1 MGQREGAMPLG
12 PSQAPSKRV
21 VEILRIHRL
30 IHRSSHS
37 SFAET
42 PEFLSE
48 AVPKLRPVRAEDVFA
63 GLNAQQRAA
72 VEAVRGPVCILA
84 GAGSGKTTTITRRIA
99 NQVLTGAF
107 RPTEILAVTFTDKAA
122 AEMRARLGQIGARG
136 IQARTFHS
144 AALAQ
149 LRYFAGD
156 RIGQVLPS
164 KALMLQPIRRSLPP
178 PFKFRPLGDLA
189 GEIEWAK
196 NRRLTPET
204 YLDGLDRHEPPVPPD
219 LMVSVFRRYEAQ
231 KERQGRVDF
240 EDLLELTI
248 RLYDEDEQAAMTF
261 RDRYRAFTVDEYQ
274 DVNLLQQSLLE
285 RWLGG
290 RDELCVVGDDY
301 QSIYSFTGA
310 TAEHLL
316 RMNGQVFRLEDNYR
330 STPEILELANR
341 LVPNLGGAEK
351 VLRATRPAGE
361 APVLRACEDAE
372 AEVSSIVANIATL
385 HREGVPYEEMAVL
398 YRINARSEEFEEA
411 LAEAEIPYQVRGGA
425 FLARPA
431 ARGMIRALRGSGGRS
446 GVAELV
452 RSVAEAQG
460 LTAVLPDGLGEEEL
474 TRQGDLARF
483 VRLAEEFGEGTVAE
497 FLADLDSRFGEESAG
512 RGVNLLTYHRAKG
525 LEFDA
530 VFLPRLEEGE
540 LPFKRARVGEALAEE
555 RRLLYVGMTRA
566 KRYLEIT
573 WSGEPSRFIAELGIE
588 APRADPTM
596 LNALKAWRLQRARK
610 DEVPAY
616 VVFHDTTLEEIA
628 RRRPRELWQLAKVS
642 GVGPAKLERYGK
654 ELLETLAVT
663 PAQPA

>member
-1 MGQREGAMPLG
+1 M
-12 PSQAPSKRV
+12 
-21 VEILRIHRL
+21 
-30 IHRSSHS
+30 
-37 SFAET
+37 
-42 PEFLSE
+42 
-48 AVPKLRPVRAEDVFA
+48 DVFE
-63 GLNAQQRAA
+63 GLNPQQRAA

-107 RPTEILAVTFTDKAA
+107 RLSEILAVTFTDKAA
-122 AEMRARLGQIGARG
+122 GEMRARLAALGVEGV
-136 IQARTFHS
+136 QARTFHS
-144 AALAQ
+144 AALGQ

-196 NRRLTPET
+196 NRRLTPDT
-204 YLDGLDRHEPPVPPD
+204 YLDGLSGHEPPIPPD
-219 LMVSVFRRYEAQ
+219 LMVSVFSRYEAQ
-231 KERQGRVDF
+231 KESQNRVDF
-240 EDLLELTI
+240 EDLLELAI
-248 RLYDEDEQAAMTF
+248 RLYDEDEQATVTF

-316 RMNGQVFRLEDNYR
+316 RAQGQVFRLEENYR

-341 LVPNLGGAEK
+341 LVPKLGGAEK
-351 VLRATRPAGE
+351 TLRATRDPGE
-361 APVLRACEDAE
+361 APVLRACEDAG
-372 AEVSSIVANIATL
+372 AEVSSIVGNIRTL
-385 HREGVPYEEMAVL
+385 HGEGVPYEEIAVL
-398 YRINARSEEFEEA
+398 YRINSRSEEFEEA
-411 LAEAEIPYQVRGGA
+411 LSEAGIPYQVRGGA
-425 FLARPA
+425 FLARPG
-431 ARGMIRALRGSGGRS
+431 ARGMLRALRGSGGDPVS
-446 GVAELV
+446 IVAE
-452 RSVAEAQG
+452 VARAQG
-460 LTAVLPDGLGEEEL
+460 LTEVVPDGVGEEEL
-474 TRQGDLARF
+474 TRQGDLTRF

-497 FLADLDSRFGEESAG
+497 FLADLQSRFAEESAG

-540 LPFKRARVGEALAEE
+540 LPFKRAKLGEALAEE

-573 WSGEPSRFIAELGIE
+573 WSGDPSRFLRELGIE
-588 APRADPTM
+588 EPERPSADDPVVK
-596 LNALKAWRLQRARK
+596 ALKAWRLERSK
-610 DEVPAY
+610 SDEVPAF
-616 VVFHDTTLEEIA
+616 VVFHDSTLEEIA
-628 RRRPRELWQLAKVS
+628 RSRPKELWQLAKVS
-642 GVGPAKLERYGK
+642 GVGPAKLERYGD
-654 ELLETLAVT
+654 EVLATLAR
-663 PAQPA
+663 P

>member
-1 MGQREGAMPLG
+1 
-12 PSQAPSKRV
+12 V
-21 VEILRIHRL
+21 D
-30 IHRSSHS
+30 
-37 SFAET
+37 AE
-42 PEFLSE
+42 E
-48 AVPKLRPVRAEDVFA
+48 VFA

-84 GAGSGKTTTITRRIA
+84 GAGSGKTTTITHRIA

-122 AEMRARLGQIGARG
+122 GEMRTRLERLGVEGV
-136 IQARTFHS
+136 QARTFHS

-149 LRYFAGD
+149 LRYFVGE

-164 KALMLQPIRRSLPP
+164 KALTLQPIRRSLPP

-196 NRRLTPET
+196 NRRLTPDT
-204 YLDGLDRHEPPVPPD
+204 YLASLGGHEPPIAPD

-231 KERQGRVDF
+231 KERQRRVDF
-240 EDLLELTI
+240 EDLLELAI
-248 RLYDEDEQAAMTF
+248 RLYDEDAEAARVF
-261 RDRYRAFTVDEYQ
+261 RERYRAFTVDEYQ

-285 RWLGG
+285 RWLGD

-310 TAEHLL
+310 TPEHLL
-316 RMNGQVFRLEDNYR
+316 GMKGKVFRLEENYR

-341 LVPNLGGAEK
+341 LVPKLGGAEK
-351 VLRATRPAGE
+351 VLRTTRPSGE
-361 APVLRACEDAE
+361 QPVLRDCEDSA
-372 AEVSSIVANIATL
+372 AEVASIVANIATY
-385 HREGVPYEEMAVL
+385 HREGVPYEEIAVL
-398 YRINARSEEFEEA
+398 YRINSRSEEFEEA
-411 LAEAEIPYQVRGGA
+411 LSEAAIPYQVRGGA

-431 ARGMIRALRGSGGRS
+431 ARGMIRALRGSGGRTE
-446 GVAELV
+446 VAEIV
-452 RSVAEAQG
+452 RQVAEAQG
-460 LTAVLPDGLGEEEL
+460 LTPVLPEGLGEEEL

-483 VRLAEEFGEGTVAE
+483 VRLAAEFGDGTVAE
-497 FLADLDSRFGEESAG
+497 FLADLESRFGEVSTG

-525 LEFDA
+525 LEFEV

-540 LPFKRARVGEALAEE
+540 LPFKRARFREALAEE

-566 KRYLEIT
+566 KQHLEIT
-573 WSGEPSRFIAELGIE
+573 WSGAPSRFLTELGVE
-588 APRADPTM
+588 APEVDDAM
-596 LNALKAWRLQRARK
+596 VKALKAWRLERARK

-628 RRRPRELWQLAKVS
+628 RRSPRELWELAKVP
-642 GVGPAKLERYGK
+642 GIGPAKLERYGD
-654 ELLETLAVT
+654 EVLATLAS
-663 PAQPA
+663 PR